1 MSMYQDLY
9 QGNNQRTATPAP
21 LSYDREEPYIPD
33 PHLKDAVNLA
43 IFLNR
48 PLLLEG
54 EAGSGKSRLA
64 RAIAYELGLP
74 LYIWDVRSTSKA
86 RDGLYT
92 YDAVLRLHDVHVL
105 EVSKKAGD
113 TIADS
118 TDETTSTVYTDAQKG
133 LKIHGRDEQP
143 ITMRDP
149 SNASHY
155 RRLGALGKAYDNR
168 GVRSVV
174 LIDEVDKADI
184 DFPND
189 LLAVLEEGRFHIPE
203 TGESIVTDDQNPP
216 IVIITSNKEKG
227 NLPKPFLRRCIY
239 AYVKFPDSVET
250 LKRIVNLHHKKK
262 YNNAEPDSE
271 IVNKAV
277 PLFLKIR
284 QTGMQKPP
292 STSELLDWVNALHYF
307 RQQYDADRLGETVTE
322 DLPYVEVLYK
332 LRTDVG
338 RLMAGT

>member
-1 MSMYQDLY
+1 VSMYTDLY
-9 QGNNQRTATPAP
+9 KGDGKRTTKPAP
-21 LSYDREEPYIPD
+21 VSYEDLEPYVPN
-33 PHLKDAVNLA
+33 PRLQDAVNLA

-92 YDAVLRLHDVHVL
+92 YDAILRLHDVHVREFHEKVGGTSDVPADTSVDSVFQNG
-105 EVSKKAGD
+105 EV
-113 TIADS
+113 
-118 TDETTSTVYTDAQKG
+118 
-133 LKIHGRDEQP
+133 KIHYAEDKTLL
-143 ITMRDP
+143 IRDP
-149 SNASHY
+149 SNAKHY

-168 GVRSVV
+168 GVRSVI

-189 LLAVLEEGRFHIPE
+189 LLTVLEDGRFYISE
-203 TGESIVTDDQNPP
+203 TGETIVADPENPP

-239 AYVKFPDSVET
+239 YYVQFPDNVDT
-250 LKRIVNLHHKKK
+250 LKQIVNIHHKR
-262 YNNAEPDSE
+262 NHDNAEPDGDL
-271 IVNKAV
+271 VHKAV
-277 PLFLKIR
+277 SLFLEVRK
-284 QTGMQKPP
+284 TGLQKPP
-292 STSELLDWVNALHYF
+292 STSELLDWINALHFF
-307 RQQYDADRLGETVTE
+307 RERYDVSQLGDTVTPKI
-322 DLPYVEVLYK
+322 PYIEVLYK

-338 RLMAGT
+338 RLLASS